1 MTDVPSSAIRKK
13 HKRAVYCFP
22 EPPTT
27 DEKRS
32 HEDFELVCRGDAVTQ
47 VKADLRAAVD
57 LIGELF
63 SPKYVEELHESNDL
77 YRRNVMEV
85 ADRVRDERIRIKKQ
99 RCAASVAAGSM

>member
-47 VKADLRAAVD
+47 VNADLLAAVN
-57 LIGELF
+57 LIENLF
-63 SPKYVEELHESNDL
+63 LPKYLEKP
-77 YRRNVMEV
+77 
-85 ADRVRDERIRIKKQ
+85 RVKEIAEWIRDERLRIKKQ